1 MEKGFLVDLW
11 GTLFYPAVDME
22 TYHRSRSQH
31 LARVLGENGIS
42 VPEEAVRKAYL
53 EARRVADDLR
63 RWTMREVDVAGEVVL
78 LLRFLGVEPERRLVD
93 ELAEAYMIP
102 YTSLLR
108 AAEGAAELLEGAR
121 SEGYVVVLASNT
133 MSSRHTVELLRRSGL
148 LGYFDFLALSDS
160 IGYRKPH
167 PRFFSYIVTGTGISP
182 SESVF
187 LGDEELD
194 VAGARQFGMLTVAYT
209 GFHEY
214 TGSVQPHAFASRM
227 EEVLGLLRGGLKTF

>member
-102 YTSLLR
+102 
-108 AAEGAAELLEGAR
+108 
-121 SEGYVVVLASNT
+121 
-133 MSSRHTVELLRRSGL
+133 
-148 LGYFDFLALSDS
+148 
-160 IGYRKPH
+160 
-167 PRFFSYIVTGTGISP
+167 
-182 SESVF
+182 
-187 LGDEELD
+187 
-194 VAGARQFGMLTVAYT
+194 
-209 GFHEY
+209 
-214 TGSVQPHAFASRM
+214 
-227 EEVLGLLRGGLKTF
+227 